1 MFQRNQIPNLVTI
14 CRILIIFPT
23 LWLLYFNQYRDALIL
38 IVIAGLSDALDG
50 YLASAFD
57 WKSRLGSILDPVA
70 DKFLIASSFLVLTLQ
85 GVVPVWVTVIVL
97 GRDLVIFAGAV
108 SYRILYKRLEIAPS
122 ILSKLNTAYQIF
134 AVIYL
139 VLSLSGYLYFPS
151 ELEVLLRP
159 YLFYLLAFL
168 GFISGVDYVV
178 VWSRKAVRHWLSR
191 PKYDEQMEGREN

>member
-1 MFQRNQIPNLVTI
+1 MFQRNQIPNFLTI

-50 YLASAFD
+50 YLARAFD

-122 ILSKLNTAYQIF
+122 ILSKLNTAFQIF

-191 PKYDEQMEGREN
+191 PKYDEQMEEREN

>member
-1 MFQRNQIPNLVTI
+1 MFQRNQIPNLLTI

-50 YLASAFD
+50 YLARAFD

-97 GRDLVIFAGAV
+97 GRDLVIFAGAI

-122 ILSKLNTAYQIF
+122 ILSKLNTAFQIF

-178 VWSRKAVRHWLSR
+178 VWSRKAVRHWLFR
-191 PKYDEQMEGREN
+191 PKYDEQMEEREN

>member
-1 MFQRNQIPNLVTI
+1 MFQRNQIPNFLTI

-50 YLASAFD
+50 YLAKAFD

-97 GRDLVIFAGAV
+97 GRDLVIFAGAI

-122 ILSKLNTAYQIF
+122 ILSKLNTAFQIF

-151 ELEVLLRP
+151 EIEVLLRP

-178 VWSRKAVRHWLSR
+178 VWSRKAVRHWLLR
-191 PKYDEQMEGREN
+191 PKYDDQMEEREN

>member
-1 MFQRNQIPNLVTI
+1 MFQRNQIPNFLTI

-50 YLASAFD
+50 YLARAFD

-97 GRDLVIFAGAV
+97 GRDLVIFAGAI

-122 ILSKLNTAYQIF
+122 ILSKLNTAFQIF

-139 VLSLSGYLYFPS
+139 VLSLSGYLYFPI
-151 ELEVLLRP
+151 ELEVLLRS

-168 GFISGVDYVV
+168 GLISGVDYVV

-191 PKYDEQMEGREN
+191 PKYDEQMEEREN

>member
-1 MFQRNQIPNLVTI
+1 MLQRNQIPNFLTI

-50 YLASAFD
+50 YLARAFD

-97 GRDLVIFAGAV
+97 GRDLVIFAGAT

-122 ILSKLNTAYQIF
+122 ILSKLNTAFQIF

-139 VLSLSGYLYFPS
+139 VLSLSGYLYFPI
-151 ELEVLLRP
+151 ELEVHLRS

-178 VWSRKAVRHWLSR
+178 VWSRKAARHWLSR
-191 PKYDEQMEGREN
+191 PKYDKQMEEREN